1 MQRVGRLQTRRRPL
15 AAKKGWI
22 ELVVSAARRREMR
35 EMDDVGHGGA
45 DAVGRSDEAAEV
57 GVVERNHG
65 DSESRVEDMY

>member
-35 EMDDVGHGGA
+35 EMDAVDHGGRGA
-45 DAVGRSDEAAEV
+45 GGRSGEAAEV
-57 GVVERNHG
+57 GVVKQHHG
-65 DSESRVEDMY
+65 DSESGVEDMY